1 MMLYAILILVAYYSI
16 SIYIFNASEDIGL
29 NKRIVLLHLFDQRF
43 YLSPLA
49 ALLRSAA
56 ACTAFS

>member
-29 NKRIVLLHLFDQRF
+29 DVWIVLFQGCNELFGLQ
-43 YLSPLA
+43 PL
-49 ALLRSAA
+49 
-56 ACTAFS
+56 